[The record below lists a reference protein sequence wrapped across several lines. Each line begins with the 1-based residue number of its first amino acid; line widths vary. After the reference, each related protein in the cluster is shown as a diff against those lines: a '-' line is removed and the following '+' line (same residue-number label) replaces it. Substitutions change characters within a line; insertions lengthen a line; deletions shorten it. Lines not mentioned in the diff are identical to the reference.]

1 MKTIAVIKNE
11 LFKDYLKIVSTDNLE
26 QVLDDPNI
34 PLPFTCLDSV
44 DNSNS
49 DELAK
54 QLVGFFEANKV
65 KNKEFF
71 ILDDNKTSDLLF
83 MLNLIK
89 LSSAQS
95 EPVHRRPLPDLPL
108 LDNLDLNSLTKNEV
122 ESPKIV
128 TSNETIHED
137 TLEEVH
143 QNLEELNSIIEEQT
157 STDVIEELPVT
168 IAAPIVQTQHEQLNP
183 VESTPVESTDF
194 DPFKPVL
201 SNFQDDIDTV
211 VEDIQVEDTTS
222 QHNDLVSVLGI
233 PKNSTLHYFK
243 DNNVTATLIDEN
255 NVFFDG
261 QLLSLNEAAK
271 AVNKK
276 LSIIGLPNGLNNW
289 LYNGVT
295 LKVLKE
301 QNS

>member
-54 QLVGFFEANKV
+54 QLVSFFEANKV